1 MTRNLPVPV
10 DDLPLSLVDI
20 AETLGMGVA
29 IKLMQHFGG
38 LEVQFPRLPPPE
50 HPVIAALGETDGYA
64 LCELLSGAR
73 ISVPHGR
80 PQKVQKSR
88 IEALERKGLDRA
100 SIARA
105 LGITQRHVRRV
116 ANGSAGDDR
125 QFSMFDDD

>member
-1 MTRNLPVPV
+1 MTVPAPLPI
-10 DDLPLSLVDI
+10 DDLPMSLVDI

-38 LEVQFPRLPPPE
+38 LEVQFPRIPPPD

-64 LCELLSGAR
+64 LCEMLSGMR

-80 PQKVQKSR
+80 PKRVQR
-88 IEALERKGLDRA
+88 AQIEALEARGLDRA
-100 SIARA
+100 AIARE

-116 ANGSAGDDR
+116 ANSAQPDDR
-125 QFSMFDDD
+125 QFSMFDED